1 MIIGTL
7 SERERYGA
15 QYPGR
20 TVILLFLRAARF
32 HVCRFY
38 REPVE
43 SLKHTGAV
51 SACVP
56 ERAAGRIVDCH
67 CQRHKTQRGISA
79 TVSYCNTCIHGP
91 PVGEWMPAKGPPTHS
106 IFQQVAASPSSQ
118 GALANARRGM
128 ARCDFV
134 RRSFYTVSPAKRN
147 GRCLSRG
154 RSFLGAMFRMQRL
167 DV

>member
-1 MIIGTL
+1 MEHSIPA
-7 SERERYGA
+7 A
-15 QYPGR
+15 QLYFCFFEAATFSCLPILPG
-20 TVILLFLRAARF
+20 
-32 HVCRFY
+32 
-38 REPVE
+38 
-43 SLKHTGAV
+43 
-51 SACVP
+51 
-56 ERAAGRIVDCH
+56 AGRKPKAHRRRLCVRARAGCGTHCRVDCH

-154 RSFLGAMFRMQRL
+154 RSFLGAVFRMQRL

>member
-1 MIIGTL
+1 MIIGTRV
-7 SERERYGA
+7 ERERYGA

-20 TVILLFLRAARF
+20 TVILF
-32 HVCRFY
+32 
-38 REPVE
+38 
-43 SLKHTGAV
+43 LKHTGAV

-56 ERAAGRIVDCH
+56 ERAAGRI
-67 CQRHKTQRGISA
+67 TQRGISA